1 MYAFIPMVLFY
12 GSKIVK
18 IGFLFSVN
26 AYAFIPGV
34 LLWLKI
40 VDVKFLFGVNVYS
53 FISMVLF
60 YC

>member
-1 MYAFIPMVLFY
+1 MVLFY

-40 VDVKFLFGVNVYS
+40 VDVKFLLGVNVYS